1 MRHVVI
7 RGLLGL
13 LWLVAAL
20 VSGQSENF
28 EIAAF
33 YVLLG
38 GVFLYSAFTTWK
50 KERDKNGGR

>member
-28 EIAAF
+28 EMAVF
-33 YVLLG
+33 YVASPLQLLT
-38 GVFLYSAFTTWK
+38 FSA
-50 KERDKNGGR
+50 RLPVVQAA

>member
-28 EIAAF
+28 EMGGF

>member
-7 RGLLGL
+7 RGFLGL

-20 VSGQSENF
+20 VSGQSGNF
-28 EIAAF
+28 EMAVF

>member
-28 EIAAF
+28 EMAAF

-50 KERDKNGGR
+50 KEREKNGGR

>member
-20 VSGQSENF
+20 VSSQSENF
-28 EIAAF
+28 EMAAF

>member
-1 MRHVVI
+1 MRHVVT

-28 EIAAF
+28 EMAAF

>member
-28 EIAAF
+28 EMAAF

>member
-28 EIAAF
+28 EMAAF

-50 KERDKNGGR
+50 KERDKNGER

>member
-7 RGLLGL
+7 RGFLGL

-28 EIAAF
+28 EMAVF

>member
-20 VSGQSENF
+20 VSGQWENF
-28 EIAAF
+28 EMAAF

>member
-28 EIAAF
+28 EMAAF

-50 KERDKNGGR
+50 KERYKNGGR

>member
-1 MRHVVI
+1 MRHVAI

-28 EIAAF
+28 EMAAF

>member
-20 VSGQSENF
+20 VSGQLENF
-28 EIAAF
+28 EMAAF

-38 GVFLYSAFTTWK
+38 GVFLYSAFAAWK
-50 KERDKNGGR
+50 KEKDKNGGR

>member
-7 RGLLGL
+7 RGFLGL

-28 EIAAF
+28 EMAAF

-50 KERDKNGGR
+50 KERDKNRGR